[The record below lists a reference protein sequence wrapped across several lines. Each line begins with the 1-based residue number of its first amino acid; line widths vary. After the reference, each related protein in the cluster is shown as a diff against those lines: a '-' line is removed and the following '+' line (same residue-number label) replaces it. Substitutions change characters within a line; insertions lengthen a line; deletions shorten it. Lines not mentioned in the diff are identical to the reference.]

1 MERKTSTGPGATGW
15 LWRIFQPSPAIP
27 PAYHGEEEIAGG
39 YRQWRRRILVSTM
52 IGYAIYYFVRKNL
65 SFAMPAMQEELG
77 ISKTDLGIFLTLHGL
92 VYGLSRFA
100 NGMLADRSN
109 ARAMMAVGLLL
120 SALMNVGFGLGSSVM
135 TLGVFWVLNGWVQ
148 GMGFPPCARLMT
160 HWFPPAVLAS
170 RMSVWNTSHSVGAG
184 LTAVLCGYLASLGWR
199 WCFLVPAVIALF
211 GAIYLWMVLRDTPPS
226 VGLPEVAGTES
237 AENAPHSKE
246 SKGVLRKK
254 VFGNPFIWIFA
265 LANFFVYIVRYG
277 ILDWGPTMLKEA
289 KGYDISH
296 AAGIVAAFEI
306 SGVAGML
313 LAGWL
318 TDRVFG
324 GRGGR
329 VCLFCMVLAGVSLW
343 LFWNLPSGSTVPA
356 TICLCAGG
364 FFIYGPQ
371 ALIGIAVANLATKR
385 AAATA
390 AGFTGIFGYA
400 STVISGWG
408 MGHVVE
414 TAGWN
419 GGIMLILGASAIGTV
434 LFMLTWFAG
443 AHGYEDRKK
452 G

>member
-1 MERKTSTGPGATGW
+1 MERKTSTGPDVVGW

-27 PAYHGEEEIAGG
+27 PAYHGEEEIADG
-39 YRQWRRRILVSTM
+39 YRQWRRRILVATM
-52 IGYAIYYFVRKNL
+52 IGYAVYYFVRKNL
-65 SFAMPAMQEELG
+65 SFAMPAMQEEMG
-77 ISKTDLGIFLTLHGL
+77 ISKTDLGIFLTMHGL
-92 VYGLSRFA
+92 VYGVSRFV
-100 NGMLADRSN
+100 NGALADRSN
-109 ARAMMAVGLLL
+109 ARAMMAVGLFL
-120 SALMNVGFGLGSSVM
+120 SALMNIGFGLGSSVM

-170 RMSVWNTSHSVGAG
+170 RMSVWNTSHSIGAG

-211 GAIYLWMVLRDTPPS
+211 GAVYLWMVLRDTPPS
-226 VGLPEVAGTES
+226 VGLPEVAGTEVT
-237 AENAPHSKE
+237 ENASQSQE
-246 SKGVLRKK
+246 SKSFLRRK

-296 AAGIVAAFEI
+296 AAGMVAAFEI
-306 SGVAGML
+306 SGVVGML

-329 VCLFCMVLAGVSLW
+329 VCLFCMILAGVSLW
-343 LFWNLPSGSTVPA
+343 SFWNLPAELGALSIVS
-356 TICLCAGG
+356 LCAGG

-400 STVISGWG
+400 STVVSGWG
-408 MGHVVE
+408 MGLVVE

-419 GGIMLILGASAIGTV
+419 GGILLILGASAIGSL
-434 LFMLTWFAG
+434 LFMLTWFAR
-443 AHGYEDRKK
+443 AHGYEEGNKV
-452 G
+452 

>member
-1 MERKTSTGPGATGW
+1 MERKTSTRPDVIGW

-39 YRQWRRRILVSTM
+39 YRRWRRRILVATM
-52 IGYAIYYFVRKNL
+52 IGYAVYYFVRKNL

-77 ISKTDLGIFLTLHGL
+77 ISKTDLGIFLTMHGL
-92 VYGLSRFA
+92 VYGLSRFV
-100 NGMLADRSN
+100 NGAWADRSN

-120 SALMNVGFGLGSSVM
+120 SALMNIGFGLGSSVM

-184 LTAVLCGYLASLGWR
+184 LTALLCGYLASLGWR

-211 GAIYLWMVLRDTPPS
+211 GAVYLWTVLRDTPPS
-226 VGLPEVAGTES
+226 VGLPEVPGTEV
-237 AENAPHSKE
+237 AEDAHHSQE
-246 SKGVLRKK
+246 SKSFVRRK

-296 AAGIVAAFEI
+296 AAGTVAAFEI

-329 VCLFCMVLAGVSLW
+329 VCLFCMILAGVSLW
-343 LFWNLPSGSTVPA
+343 SFWNLPAGSTVLA
-356 TICLCAGG
+356 TVCLCAGG

-408 MGHVVE
+408 MGLVVE

-419 GGIMLILGASAIGTV
+419 GGILLILAASGIGTL
-434 LFMLTWFAG
+434 LFMLTWFAR
-443 AHGYEDRKK
+443 AHGYGDGEKA
-452 G
+452 